1 MDQVQIFIS
10 YAREDQQRVEALYQK
25 LLAAG
30 YQPWLDREHL
40 LPGQKWEPVIK
51 QALEQSDF
59 ALVCLSATSINK
71 RGFLQKEIKKALEH
85 AEEKL
90 EDDVWLIPARLDDC
104 EVPQALSDIQWVD
117 LFEDD
122 GFDQLLRALEFQ
134 LKKPGRT
141 LQSARAAQAKSQ
153 PRTQPE
159 SGPQQTVAVPNTGTA
174 PGGSIFEFVTVR
186 VDERGKV
193 IDRQT
198 KQARCFIEDLS
209 YDVKLEMVE
218 IGGGEFWMGSS
229 EAEAQAAFAD
239 AKRYYK
245 DANEAWYKA
254 EIPRHRVKVSPF
266 LMGKYPVTQ
275 AQWYEVMGD
284 LPEISDELRGDH
296 HPVVN
301 VSWEE
306 AVEFCRELTRRKDH
320 QYRLP
325 TEAEWEYACRAGTS
339 TPFAFGP
346 TLTPEIANYWWSHP
360 YGSGPKKDPLQKTV
374 AVGSQGVANAF
385 GLYDMHGNVWE
396 WCSDWYG
403 ASYYEECREEYR
415 KKGVVA
421 DPQGPAYGSIRV
433 YRGGGWY
440 NFAVNCRSAYRVLD
454 APGDRYDNL
463 GFRLL
468 RTYR

>member
-51 QALEQSDF
+51 QALERSDF

-71 RGFLQKEIKKALEH
+71 RGFLQKEIKQALEH

-134 LKKPGRT
+134 LKKQGQT
-141 LQSARAAQAKSQ
+141 LQSVRAAQSAQAKPQ
-153 PRTQPE
+153 PQTQPG
-159 SGPQQTVAVPNTGTA
+159 SGRPQTMAAQTIGPA
-174 PGGSIFEFVTVR
+174 PEGSIFEFVTVR
-186 VDERGKV
+186 VDERGKI

-229 EAEAQAAFAD
+229 EAEAQAAFAE
-239 AKRYYK
+239 AKRYYEG
-245 DANEAWYKA
+245 ANEAWYKA
-254 EIPRHRVKVSPF
+254 EVPRHRVKLSPF

-275 AQWYEVMGD
+275 SQW
-284 LPEISDELRGDH
+284 
-296 HPVVN
+296 
-301 VSWEE
+301 
-306 AVEFCRELTRRKDH
+306 
-320 QYRLP
+320 
-325 TEAEWEYACRAGTS
+325 
-339 TPFAFGP
+339 
-346 TLTPEIANYWWSHP
+346 
-360 YGSGPKKDPLQKTV
+360 
-374 AVGSQGVANAF
+374 
-385 GLYDMHGNVWE
+385 
-396 WCSDWYG
+396 
-403 ASYYEECREEYR
+403 
-415 KKGVVA
+415 
-421 DPQGPAYGSIRV
+421 
-433 YRGGGWY
+433 
-440 NFAVNCRSAYRVLD
+440 
-454 APGDRYDNL
+454 
-463 GFRLL
+463 
-468 RTYR
+468 